1 MDFFDL
7 SKPLKRISI
16 AQGASQM
23 VKKISDDSDDDSV
36 YTTAT
41 GTDYVAQYVEE
52 ENKNFIQMV
61 AQGRAMGHDFGTSV
75 CDLVSQGTIPNIRD
89 INVAELTKI
98 YETFNFAYRPKSNLA
113 IMSMKD
119 RIVSMIETNQC
130 VVIQG
135 HTGCGKTTQ
144 VPQFILNS
152 CFDKKV
158 HCNIIVTQ
166 PRRIAA
172 ISIAKRVSKER
183 QWPVGTLV
191 GYQVGM
197 VNNTSQDT
205 RLTYCTTGVLLQKL
219 INTKHMMDY
228 THIILDEVHE
238 RDQDMDFLLLV
249 VRKLSRLNS
258 HSVKIILMSAT
269 FKVDKFSSYFSIPIG
284 NKLEPAP
291 VIDIEKKRQFNI
303 HHFYLGQLE
312 QLGALPEILA
322 ADPTVTPKMMKLCLN
337 LIMVFDTI
345 DRQEAGSNFEKKD
358 TNRSVVLVFL
368 PGIFEIEEMFSL
380 LTDPE
385 HESYCWDVVVMHS
398 SITNEEQQRIFE
410 MPPTGYRRIILS
422 TNISESSITVPDVK
436 YVIDF
441 CLTKVLVTDPNTN
454 FQCLEMTW
462 ASKANCDQRAGRAG
476 RVMNGRVYRMVPEN
490 FYMSVLPE
498 EGDPEM
504 LRAPLENL
512 ILSAKLLDMGE
523 PKAIL
528 ALSLDPPDLSN
539 LERTVLLLKEVGGL
553 IDIEDMNFDSKY
565 DGYLT
570 DLGRIMARLPVS
582 IHIAKLFVL
591 GHVFSVLKEAIIIGA
606 SMSVKSMFS
615 TPFREKL
622 KAYNAKL
629 TWADSSCSDSIAYLN
644 AYNVWIREKVRGQLS
659 TKAAEK
665 SWALRHFIQIRVLR
679 EVDAMIQDIEKRLS
693 KMGITE
699 TVGTNRVRYT
709 EVEKPLV
716 LKIVIAGAFYPHYFV
731 RRLQRGEVDECM
743 AVRLVGG
750 NDPTNSVYL
759 QGWPTQQPGLLYAKQ
774 FQQVFKDCQN
784 SPDAQIRVSFDGSSR
799 VYLQFNKSYE
809 SGSHQS
815 QPKAPGKISLSVYK
829 AMKMRQSDMPILIRL
844 FDRATAIKKAE
855 ELGIPTVNV
864 TSMTRKNEPQKKVFM
879 RPAYSPILPSLD
891 VSYIPLVI
899 AYIEAPGCFWAQ
911 IRDEETWSNL
921 QKIKEF
927 VNVIKKTSKNC
938 SNEKLPIGS
947 LVIAPFEDQDS
958 VSYYRA
964 TVLSYEQ
971 IPQDI
976 LVHIFYIDYGNTNKI
991 HLRDLTLVPE
1001 DSELHQIPSQAFK
1014 CVLSN
1019 LQPSMLRNLEGKW
1032 SNAAYEKFETIL
1044 SGDIKL
1050 YGEIYSVVHS
1060 VVAIKLYRVDLN
1072 NEKIDI
1078 NQWLI
1083 KQGFAEFKEES
1094 YLSRSNNVARSQ
1106 QEDMN
1111 TEQQEYHEQ
1120 QQYESNYQIPK
1131 YSEHI
1136 SMSNCYDTVKL
1147 RGPYSPL
1154 EMDLINLV
1162 SAGRAKKI
1170 NIEPNSVNSVL
1181 LDTDPA
1187 DYHER
1192 LLIAGTVGQSVSGE
1206 RLNLRNT
1213 TLMPNI
1219 HGLPSLMALIFAP
1232 TIELRRTES
1241 GSRYIGALCGLGFD
1255 PETNR
1260 SLFPDHDMNV
1270 VFDVEISLDDLQN
1283 INRLRHWMNMG
1294 IHIELCETDS
1304 SDMAL
1309 CQRKTKE
1316 TLFDLICKKRKS
1328 IEVQNALNSLKWNSN
1343 NPNIILEP
1351 KNVGSPTSTIFKLHH
1366 ALDLEPVPE
1375 GYEEMVSHLQE
1386 LRSIADWDQFK
1397 KQPHDIRCKLCEVDI
1412 TDIPML
1418 RFHLSTP
1425 GHKSKRLEANL

>member
-7 SKPLKRISI
+7 SKPLERITI
-16 AQGASQM
+16 AQGASRR
-23 VKKISDDSDDDSV
+23 VKKKLEDSDDESV
-36 YTTAT
+36 CTTAT
-41 GTDYVAQYVEE
+41 GTDYVTQYVEE
-52 ENKNFIQMV
+52 ENKKFIEMV
-61 AQGRAMGHDFGTSV
+61 AQGRAMGHDFGSSV

-89 INVAELTKI
+89 INIAELTKI
-98 YETFNFAYRPKSNLA
+98 YQTFNFAYRPKSNLT

-130 VVIQG
+130 VIIQG

-172 ISIAKRVSKER
+172 ISIAKRVSEER

-269 FKVDKFSSYFSIPIG
+269 FNVEKFASYFSIPIG

-312 QLGALPEILA
+312 QLGPLPEISA
-322 ADPTVTPKMMKLCLN
+322 EEPMVTVKMMKLCLN

-345 DRQEAGSNFEKKD
+345 DRQETRSKTERKTA
-358 TNRSVVLVFL
+358 NRSVVLVFL
-368 PGIFEIEEMFSL
+368 PGIFEIEEMFNL
-380 LTDPE
+380 LNDPE

-398 SITNEEQQRIFE
+398 SITNEEQQKIFE
-410 MPPTGYRRIILS
+410 MPPTGYRRVILS

-441 CLTKVLVTDPNTN
+441 CLTKQLVTDPKTN

-462 ASKANCDQRAGRAG
+462 ASKANCKQRAGRAG
-476 RVMNGRVYRMVPEN
+476 RVMNGRVYKLVPEN
-490 FYMSVLPE
+490 FYENVLPE

-512 ILSAKLLDMGE
+512 VLSAKLLDMGE

-553 IDIEDMNFDSKY
+553 IDIEDMNFDSRY

-582 IHIAKLFVL
+582 IHISKLFVL
-591 GHVFSVLKEAIIIGA
+591 GHVFSVLKETIIIGA

-699 TVGTNRVRYT
+699 TVGTNRVRYS

-716 LKIVIAGAFYPHYFV
+716 IKIVIAGAFYPHYFV
-731 RRLQRGEVDECM
+731 RRVQSGEVDERA
-743 AVRLVGG
+743 AVKLVGG

-759 QGWPTQQPGLLYAKQ
+759 QGWPTQQPGPLYTKQ
-774 FQQVFKDCQN
+774 FQEVFKDCQ
-784 SPDAQIRVSFDGSSR
+784 SSTDAHILVSFDGSSR

-809 SGSHQS
+809 AASPQS

-829 AMKMRQSDMPILIRL
+829 AVKMRQNNMPIVIRL
-844 FDRATAIKKAE
+844 LDQASAVEKAVE
-855 ELGIPTVNV
+855 FGIPTVNL
-864 TSMTRKNEPQKKVFM
+864 TSITRKNESQEKVIA

-899 AYIEAPGCFWAQ
+899 AYIEDPGCFWAQ

-921 QKIKEF
+921 QKIKDL
-927 VNVIKKTSKNC
+927 VNKIKKTSENC
-938 SNEKLPIGS
+938 TIEKLPIGS
-947 LVIAPFEDQDS
+947 LVIAPFEDDES
-958 VSYYRA
+958 VNYYRA
-964 TVLSYEQ
+964 TVLSYQ
-971 IPQDI
+971 RIPQDI
-976 LVHIFYIDYGNTNKI
+976 LVQVFYIDYGNTKKI
-991 HLRDLTLVPE
+991 HLRDLTLVPQ
-1001 DSELHQIPSQAFK
+1001 DSELHKIPSQAFK

-1019 LQPSMLRNLEGKW
+1019 VQPSMLRNLEGKW
-1032 SNAAYEKFETIL
+1032 SDAAYEKFETIL
-1044 SGDIKL
+1044 SGEIKL
-1050 YGEIYSVVHS
+1050 FGEIYSVVQS
-1060 VVAIKLYRVDLN
+1060 VIAIKLYRVDLN
-1072 NEKIDI
+1072 NEKINI

-1083 KQGFAEFKEES
+1083 TQGFAEFKEES
-1094 YLSRSNNVARSQ
+1094 YLSRSNNEMRSQ
-1106 QEDMN
+1106 QADMN
-1111 TEQQEYHEQ
+1111 TEQQQYYEQ
-1120 QQYESNYQIPK
+1120 QQYESNYEILTYP
-1131 YSEHI
+1131 EHI
-1136 SMSNCYDTVKL
+1136 STSDCSDTVKL

-1154 EMDLINLV
+1154 EMELINLV

-1181 LDTDPA
+1181 LDTNPA

-1192 LLIAGTVGQSVSGE
+1192 LLVAGTVGQNVSGQ

-1219 HGLPSLMALIFAP
+1219 HGLPSLLALIFAP
-1232 TIELRRTES
+1232 TIELRRSQS
-1241 GSRYIGALCGLGFD
+1241 GSRYVGALCGLGFD

-1260 SLFPDHDMNV
+1260 SRFPDHDMNV
-1270 VFDVEISLDDLQN
+1270 VFDIEISLDDLQN

-1294 IHIELCETDS
+1294 IHIELCESDS
-1304 SDMAL
+1304 SDIAL
-1309 CQRKTKE
+1309 CQRKAKE
-1316 TLFDLICKKRKS
+1316 TLFNLICKKRRS
-1328 IEVQNALNSLKWNSN
+1328 IELQNVLHSLKWNSN
-1343 NPNIILEP
+1343 DPNIILEP
-1351 KNVGSPTSTIFKLHH
+1351 KNVGSPTSTIFKLHC
-1366 ALDLEPVPE
+1366 ALDLELVPE
-1375 GYEEMVSHLQE
+1375 GYEEMLSHLQE
-1386 LRSIADWDQFK
+1386 LRSLADGDQFK
-1397 KQPHDIRCKLCEVDI
+1397 KQPHEIRCKLCEVDI

-1418 RFHLSTP
+1418 RVHLNTP
-1425 GHKSKRLEANL
+1425 VHKSKRLEANL